1 MTTATIVMYHVVHPA
16 GPGILEQLKGLDRR
30 EFTGQV
36 AYIRRH
42 YTPVHLNDLAS
53 AVTDGQTLPPNP
65 IVLTFDDGYACHAHV
80 VAPILAETGVP
91 ATFFPVASALLD
103 RTVLNV
109 NKIQCILAVADVQP
123 LVTRIESAIDRDTA
137 GASAGYRERWFN
149 ASRWDPPEVVYVKRL
164 LQHALPD
171 RVREPLVD
179 ELFRTLVT
187 ADERALADDLYM
199 TVGDVQQ
206 LAGAGMTIG
215 AHADRHVRLSLLSRA
230 DQATEI
236 NGALRVL
243 DAAGVSKTRFV
254 YSYANGAYNDDSIE
268 LLRERGCAV
277 AVSTRPDLAMLNPQT
292 LLALPRLDTN
302 DLPVSADAE
311 PNGWTQRAG
320 TAQNA
325 S

>member
-30 EFTGQV
+30 EFAEQV
-36 AYIRRH
+36 SYIRRH
-42 YTPVHLNDLAS
+42 YTPVHLNDLAD
-53 AVTDGQTLPPNP
+53 AVTDGQTLPRNP
-65 IVLTFDDGYACHAHV
+65 VVLTFDDGYACHARV
-80 VAPILAETGVP
+80 VAPILADAGVP

-103 RTVLNV
+103 RAVLNV
-109 NKIQCILAVADVQP
+109 NKIQCILAVADVQA
-123 LVTRIESAIDRDTA
+123 LVTRIESAIDRDPA
-137 GASAGYRERWFN
+137 GASGGYRDRWFK

-171 RVREPLVD
+171 KIREPLVD

-187 ADERALADDLYM
+187 ADERAFADDLYM
-199 TVGDVQQ
+199 TAGEVQQ
-206 LAGAGMTIG
+206 LARGGMTIG
-215 AHADRHVRLSLLSRA
+215 AHADRHVRLPLLSRD

-236 NGALRVL
+236 DGALRVL

-254 YSYANGAYNDDSIE
+254 YSYANGEFDETSME
-268 LLRERGCAV
+268 LLRVRGCRA
-277 AVSTRPDLAMLNPQT
+277 AVSTRPDLALIAADT

-311 PNGWTQRAG
+311 PNEWTRLAAARQ
-320 TAQNA
+320 

>member
-1 MTTATIVMYHVVHPA
+1 MTTATIVMYHVVHPG

-42 YTPVHLNDLAS
+42 YTPVHLSDLAS

-65 IVLTFDDGYACHAHV
+65 IVLTFDDGYACHARV
-80 VAPILAETGVP
+80 VAPILAEAGVP

-103 RTVLNV
+103 RIVLNV
-109 NKIQCILAVADVQP
+109 NKIQCILAVADVQA

-137 GASAGYRERWFN
+137 GTSAGYRDRWFK

-179 ELFRTLVT
+179 ELFRTWVT
-187 ADERALADDLYM
+187 EDERALADDLYM
-199 TVGDVQQ
+199 TVSEVQQ
-206 LAGAGMTIG
+206 LARAGMTIG
-215 AHADRHVRLSLLSRA
+215 AHADRHVRLSLLSRG
-230 DQATEI
+230 DQAAEI

-243 DAAGVSKTRFV
+243 DAAGVSTTGFV

-277 AVSTRPDLAMLNPQT
+277 AVSTQPDLAMLDPDT
-292 LLALPRLDTN
+292 LLALPRLDAN

-311 PNGWTQRAG
+311 PNEWTRLALARQ
-320 TAQNA
+320 

>member
-16 GPGILEQLKGLDRR
+16 GPGILEQLKGLDRSD
-30 EFTGQV
+30 FTGQV

-65 IVLTFDDGYACHAHV
+65 IVLTFDDGYACHAQV
-80 VAPILAETGVP
+80 VAPILAEAGVP
-91 ATFFPVASALLD
+91 ATFFPVASALID

-109 NKIQCILAVADVQP
+109 NKIQCILAVADVQA
-123 LVTRIESAIDRDTA
+123 LATRIESAIDRDTA
-137 GASAGYRERWFN
+137 GASAGYRDRWLK

-164 LQHALPD
+164 LQDALPD
-171 RVREPLVD
+171 RIREPLVD
-179 ELFRTLVT
+179 DLFRTLVT

-199 TVGDVQQ
+199 TVGDVQR
-206 LAGAGMTIG
+206 LAQAGMTIG
-215 AHADRHVRLSLLSRA
+215 AHADRHVRLSLLSRG
-230 DQATEI
+230 DQADEI
-236 NGALRVL
+236 DGALRVL
-243 DAAGVSKTRFV
+243 DAAGVAQARFV

-277 AVSTRPDLAMLNPQT
+277 AVSTRPDLAILDPEA

-302 DLPVSADAE
+302 DLPVGADAE
-311 PNGWTQRAG
+311 PNEWTRLGLARQ
-320 TAQNA
+320 

>member
-1 MTTATIVMYHVVHPA
+1 MTTATIVMYHLVHPA

-30 EFTGQV
+30 EFAEQV

-42 YTPVHLNDLAS
+42 YTPVHLSDLAG
-53 AVTDGQTLPPNP
+53 AVTDGQSLPPNP
-65 IVLTFDDGYACHAHV
+65 VVLTFDDGYACHARV
-80 VAPILAETGVP
+80 VAPILADAGVP

-103 RTVLNV
+103 RAVLNV
-109 NKIQCILAVADVQP
+109 NKIQSILAVADVQA

-137 GASAGYRERWFN
+137 GASEGYRDHWFK
-149 ASRWDPPEVVYVKRL
+149 ASRWDPPDVVYVKRL

-171 RVREPLVD
+171 KIREPLVD
-179 ELFRTLVT
+179 ELFRMLVT
-187 ADERALADDLYM
+187 TDERAFADDLYM
-199 TVGDVQQ
+199 TVGEVQQ
-206 LAGAGMTIG
+206 LASAGMTIG
-215 AHADRHVRLSLLSRA
+215 AHADRHVRLPLLSRD

-236 NGALRVL
+236 DGAMRVL

-268 LLRERGCAV
+268 LLRERGCAA
-277 AVSTRPDLAMLNPQT
+277 AVSTRPDLAMLVPEA

-311 PNGWTQRAG
+311 PNEWTRLAAARQSA
-320 TAQNA
+320 
-325 S
+325 